1 LRPCSFKTTAYD
13 LDRKVERIKM
23 KVTATI
29 TPVILASVAF
39 CLALPATPRVLATRA
54 QQYEE
59 AAPPSYPKEDNF
71 FLGRYGMASGRQ
83 TVFKLSDGDEILLE
97 RQVRAWAA
105 RPTGQ
110 PSPWFVLELRTSR
123 RVKWWK
129 AITVYKNELP
139 TPEHPK
145 GRWLRLGHVSVT
157 DNMTSVESYL
167 NVSMSQLRGGLV
179 LVFEK
184 AKAFGAHT
192 PVHGMLLTEA
202 NDDLAGQR
210 LIFTWDKD

>member
-1 LRPCSFKTTAYD
+1 
-13 LDRKVERIKM
+13 M
-23 KVTATI
+23 KIARA
-29 TPVILASVAF
+29 ILAFAALS
-39 CLALPATPRVLATRA
+39 LALAATPCVLATRA

-59 AAPPSYPKEDNF
+59 AAPPSYPREDNF
-71 FLGRYGMASGRQ
+71 FLGRYGAESGRQ
-83 TVFKLSDGDEILLE
+83 SVFKLSDGDEILLE
-97 RQVRAWAA
+97 RQARAWAV

-145 GRWLRLGHVSVT
+145 GRWVRLGHVSVT
-157 DNMTSVESYL
+157 DNMTTVESYL
-167 NVSMSQLRGGLV
+167 NMSMGQLRGGLV

-184 AKAFGAHT
+184 AKAFGVHT

-202 NDDLAGQR
+202 NYDLAGQR

>member
-1 LRPCSFKTTAYD
+1 
-13 LDRKVERIKM
+13 M
-23 KVTATI
+23 KVTSTVAR
-29 TPVILASVAF
+29 VFLASVAL
-39 CLALPATPRVLATRA
+39 CLALAATSPLLATRA

-71 FLGRYGMASGRQ
+71 SLGRYGTASGRQ
-83 TVFKLSDGDEILLE
+83 SVFKLSDGDEIRIE
-97 RQVRAWAA
+97 RQPWAWGSVR
-105 RPTGQ
+105 PNGQ

-139 TPEHPK
+139 TMEHPK
-145 GRWLRLGHVSVT
+145 GRWVRLGHVSVA

-167 NVSMSQLRGGLV
+167 DVSMSQLRGGLV

-184 AKAFGAHT
+184 AKALGVHT

-202 NDDLAGQR
+202 NGDLAGQR

>member
-1 LRPCSFKTTAYD
+1 VTTSPA
-13 LDRKVERIKM
+13 RKAERRNI
-23 KVTATI
+23 KVTSTVARL
-29 TPVILASVAF
+29 ILASAAL
-39 CLALPATPRVLATRA
+39 CLALAGTPPALATRSL
-54 QQYEE
+54 QYQE
-59 AAPPSYPKEDNF
+59 AAPPSYPREDNF
-71 FLGRYGMASGRQ
+71 FLGRYGTASGRQ
-83 TVFKLSDGDEILLE
+83 SVFKLSDGDEILIE
-97 RQVRAWAA
+97 RQPRAWASA
-105 RPTGQ
+105 RSTGQ
-110 PSPWFVLELRTSR
+110 PSPWFILELRTSR

-139 TPEHPK
+139 TPEHPQ

-167 NVSMSQLRGGLV
+167 EVSMGQLRGGLV